1 MVTGWA
7 SGTGPQAFADLAADS
22 GRCVWLDPVTEV
34 AAPSW
39 HGDDVFLASTTPVL
53 GSARAIAV
61 QRVGDLLVG
70 VTAYSDAGD
79 AAAQVEALR
88 VSDLVVDELIASG
101 LPPPAADRPGHWGRA
116 PLEPSPP
123 PRPRARA
130 SRGRRRSTPAAPSRA
145 CSGTRSTPTATG
157 SSGT

>member
-22 GRCVWLDPVTEV
+22 GRCVWLDPVAEV

-39 HGDDVFLASTTPVL
+39 HGDDVFLAATTPVL

-101 LPPPAADRPGHWGRA
+101 LP
-116 PLEPSPP
+116 
-123 PRPRARA
+123 
-130 SRGRRRSTPAAPSRA
+130 
-145 CSGTRSTPTATG
+145 ATG
-157 SSGT
+157 R